1 MRWEETVQLYYSTNQ
16 DHQIS
21 IQTQFLLRMLHLPTM
36 FRISYQGPCITVRF
50 QESCLTRLLFTNT
63 SEYFK
68 NQASNCK
75 VKHDKK
81 NHPIMTKN
89 QFNLLVLLEKNI
101 YLRPLYT
108 CLESTSTNKKRQ
120 EKLLTQ
126 HHFFLIQALH
136 NQATQISKE
145 LHLNTKTNWSEQS
158 LQRG

>member
-1 MRWEETVQLYYSTNQ
+1 
-16 DHQIS
+16 
-21 IQTQFLLRMLHLPTM
+21 MLHLPTM

-50 QESCLTRLLFTNT
+50 QEYCLTRLLFTNT

-101 YLRPLYT
+101 FKATLYMPRININKQEATRKVADLAPLFPD
-108 CLESTSTNKKRQ
+108 SS
-120 EKLLTQ
+120 
-126 HHFFLIQALH
+126 
-136 NQATQISKE
+136 SP
-145 LHLNTKTNWSEQS
+145 
-158 LQRG
+158 